1 MWRRSVVGVF
11 LQQTD
16 EVFSTTISRR
26 VSNKQWMCLQQIA
39 DVLASSRCV
48 FNKQQ
53 KYQQQTE
60 GVSTT
65 NRGCFNNRGSV
76 YNQQRMFQQQT
87 EGVSTNRGCFNNKQ
101 RKNLQQTTEQND
113 GTVRRQSWACSEQL
127 PAWRGPSRRSSAHPS
142 ARPWVVSSHASFSPP
157 ASSSRSR

>member
-1 MWRRSVVGVF
+1 MWRRSVVDVF

-39 DVLASSRCV
+39 DVLASSRCF
-48 FNKQQ
+48 FNKQRMF
-53 KYQQQTE
+53 QQQTDD
-60 GVSTT
+60 VSTT
-65 NRGCFNNRGSV
+65 NRGCFNNKQMMF
-76 YNQQRMFQQQT
+76 QQQTDDVSTTNRMFQQQT
-87 EGVSTNRGCFNNKQ
+87 GCFNNKQ
-101 RKNLQQTTEQND
+101 RKNLQQTTND
-113 GTVRRQSWACSEQL
+113 GTIRRQSWACSEQL

-142 ARPWVVSSHASFSPP
+142 ARPWVVSSPASFSPP